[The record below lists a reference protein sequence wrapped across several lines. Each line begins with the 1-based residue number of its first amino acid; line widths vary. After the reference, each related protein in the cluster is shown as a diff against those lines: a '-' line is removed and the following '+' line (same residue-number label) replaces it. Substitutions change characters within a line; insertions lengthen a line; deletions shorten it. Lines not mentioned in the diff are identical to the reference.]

1 MWRYVIKRVILAVI
15 TIAVVSLITFFVMN
29 AVPGGP
35 FTKEKAPSPRV
46 QAELEARFHLNEP
59 LFKRFVIYFE
69 GFFKGDLG
77 ISLKTGREVATT
89 IKTGFAVSAKIGL
102 MAAGLAVVVG
112 LTLGMI
118 AALNRNKWPDRVIIF
133 LTTFFVSVPSFIL
146 ATFLL
151 LIFTVTLKWIK
162 IFDINNPNYVLPV
175 ISLALYPMSYIT
187 RLTKSS
193 MLDVLGQD
201 YIRTA
206 RAKGVSSFKV
216 IAKHALKN
224 GLLPIITYL
233 GPMLAFILTG
243 SMVVENVFAI
253 GGLGSEFVMSI
264 NNRDYSLIMGITIF
278 LAIVMIILTLVSDLL
293 YKVFD
298 PRITFD

>member
-46 QAELEARFHLNEP
+46 QAVLEARFHLIEP